1 MTGTVS
7 AGGGA
12 VEAGA
17 EAEAGTGGVDE
28 AGAAVEIGTGAE
40 TIDMTVVE
48 TAAGTGEAG
57 AETGGGVCHGCWNS
71 GWPLLL
77 FLSLFRLGGK
87 RFLNQNVTHQY
98 PKTLSTSLDAS

>member
-1 MTGTVS
+1 MTGTVN

-17 EAEAGTGGVDE
+17 EVGTGGVDE
-28 AGAAVEIGTGAE
+28 AGAAVEIETGAK

-77 FLSLFRLGGK
+77 FLSLFCLGGK
-87 RFLNQNVTHQY
+87 WSLNKNMTHQY